1 MGLAERVAERDP
13 ARLLGILFDVSKCIG
28 CRACQMACKEA
39 NDLPYVPLMDAQN
52 PRGAT
57 DNEKWNEPRLAA
69 YNYIVMN
76 TYMAQSKDGDKK
88 WHHVRRACLHCQ
100 NPLCFEV
107 CFVHS
112 YRKTPEGAIL
122 YAHPE
127 ICVGCRYCQLACP
140 FHSIQMEW
148 DEVFSRVRKCTFC
161 YEWVQQGGAPAC
173 VTACPTEALKFGNR
187 EALLQEAKRRI
198 AAAPGKYVD
207 HVYGEKEVGGTGV
220 LYISEVPFEQL
231 GFNTEVMQK
240 AVPTYTWKYMQKAP
254 VLAVSLPVLF
264 AALYATTKR
273 RAGDEDGH

>member
-1 MGLAERVAERDP
+1 MELVERVAKRDP
-13 ARLLGILFDVSKCIG
+13 ERMLGILFDGSKCIG

-57 DNEKWNEPRLAA
+57 ESENWNQPRLAA

-76 TYMAQSKDGDKK
+76 TYLAQGKDGGKK

-112 YRKTPEGAIL
+112 YRKTPEGPVV

-140 FHSIQMEW
+140 FLTVTLEW
-148 DEVFSRVRKCTFC
+148 DDVFSRISKCHMC
-161 YEWVQQGGAPAC
+161 YPLVQQGGTPAC
-173 VTACPTEALKFGNR
+173 VTACPTDALKFGKR
-187 EALLQEAKRRI
+187 EALLQEAKARI
-198 AAAPGKYVD
+198 AAAPDKYVD
-207 HVYGEKEVGGTGV
+207 HVFGEKEVGGTGV
-220 LYISEVPFEQL
+220 LYISEAPFEEL
-231 GFNTEVMQK
+231 GFNTDVMQK
-240 AVPTYTWKYMQKAP
+240 SPTKYTWKYMQKAP
-254 VLAVSLPVLF
+254 ILAISLPILF
-264 AALYATTKR
+264 AALYVTTKR
-273 RAGDEDGH
+273 RAENEGGH